1 MARRK
6 SSKKPRRKTAKKVN
20 LIGVAEALVIANVA
34 TEGLFNADLKT
45 FMTGRVGA
53 NAYTPSNTDNVL
65 TLPELLGIDYSGYSM
80 SAVGQGP
87 QNIAFTSVGA
97 MTKIR
102 ENIKVN
108 GLDMTFKLI
117 LIPVGFRAVTKL
129 TSKPRA
135 SANKLLTYTGLGVKV

>member
-6 SSKKPRRKTAKKVN
+6 SSKKARGKTAKKVN

-45 FMTGRVGA
+45 FMTGRVGS
-53 NAYTPSNTDNVL
+53 NAYSPSNTDNVL
-65 TLPELLGIDYSGYSM
+65 TLPELLGVDYTAYSM
-80 SAVGQGP
+80 TSVGQGP
-87 QNIAFTSVGA
+87 KPQSFSSVGA

-102 ENIKVN
+102 ENIKTN